1 MTKTQLKR
9 DLSASVGGAG
19 VMSPAEVGRFLG
31 FGATATKSWLKGLE
45 HFGSGRGKRYSCDDI
60 AAKIMSE
67 RTVGA

>member
-1 MTKTQLKR
+1 MTKTQLKK

-31 FGATATKSWLKGLE
+31 LGATATKSWLKGLE

-60 AAKIMSE
+60 AAKIMDE
-67 RTVGA
+67 RRLT

>member
-1 MTKTQLKR
+1 MDKKQLKK

-31 FGATATKSWLKGLE
+31 FGATATKTWLRGLD

-60 AAKIMSE
+60 AAKIMEE